1 MECIFSRK
9 GLDKLHG
16 NTYPGII
23 QISDLS
29 NAVLECSVS
38 CPKHILSMLGFLLV
52 CFCNN
57 R

>member
-1 MECIFSRK
+1 MEGIFNRK

-16 NTYPGII
+16 NTNPGII

-29 NAVLECSVS
+29 NAVLECSVC
-38 CPKHILSMLGFLLV
+38 CPKHILSMLGF